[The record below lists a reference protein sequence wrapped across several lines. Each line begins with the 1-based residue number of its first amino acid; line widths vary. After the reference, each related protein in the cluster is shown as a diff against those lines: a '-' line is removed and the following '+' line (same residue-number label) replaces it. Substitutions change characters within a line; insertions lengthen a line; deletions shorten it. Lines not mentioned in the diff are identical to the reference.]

1 MINQKELKELF
12 NEFKNNN
19 QNAYE
24 MIYNKYNKIVY
35 GIAFSILKNK
45 QDAEDITQT
54 VFAKIYAIKKDKLPV
69 SNEAS
74 WLYTITKNE
83 ALTCLK
89 KKHNEFDIDNMYE
102 IQADDEMNKVIDKDS
117 YNRLISKLDDKEKDI
132 ISLKVLGNL
141 SFEQISKMLNEPTG
155 TIKWRYYKAKHTLK
169 LLLSNLGMFIISF
182 VIGIQTLSNKRSEE
196 NISQDMFVPEDN
208 SENRVEN
215 VIQGTPPTEENK
227 GYGDSFQESLDK
239 DEIYE
244 DEKQETII
252 QPIENENVNYLGKG
266 MIGISSIFL
275 ILTIFFTIIFTK
287 HQLKR
292 NKKPSK

>member
-19 QNAYE
+19 QSAYE

-54 VFAKIYAIKKDKLPV
+54 VFAKIYAIEKDKLPI

-74 WLYTITKNE
+74 WLYITTKNE
-83 ALTCLK
+83 ALTFLK
-89 KKHNEFDIDNMYE
+89 KKHIEFDIDNMYE
-102 IQADDEMNKVIDKDS
+102 IEADDEMNKLIDKDS

-141 SFEQISKMLNEPTG
+141 SFKQISKMLNEPTG

-169 LLLSNLGMFIISF
+169 LLLSNLGLFIISF
-182 VIGIQTLSNKRSEE
+182 LIGVQTLS
-196 NISQDMFVPEDN
+196 
-208 SENRVEN
+208 
-215 VIQGTPPTEENK
+215 T
-227 GYGDSFQESLDK
+227 
-239 DEIYE
+239 
-244 DEKQETII
+244 
-252 QPIENENVNYLGKG
+252 
-266 MIGISSIFL
+266 
-275 ILTIFFTIIFTK
+275 
-287 HQLKR
+287 
-292 NKKPSK
+292 

>member
-1 MINQKELKELF
+1 MYKKLN
-12 NEFKNNN
+12 
-19 QNAYE
+19 
-24 MIYNKYNKIVY
+24 
-35 GIAFSILKNK
+35 IL
-45 QDAEDITQT
+45 DE
-54 VFAKIYAIKKDKLPV
+54 KDKRL
-69 SNEAS
+69 
-74 WLYTITKNE
+74 
-83 ALTCLK
+83 
-89 KKHNEFDIDNMYE
+89 
-102 IQADDEMNKVIDKDS
+102 
-117 YNRLISKLDDKEKDI
+117 RLISKDVVFPIDDKEKEI
-132 ISLKVLGNL
+132 ISLKILGNL
-141 SFEQISKMLNEPTG
+141 SFEQIGKILNEPTG

-182 VIGIQTLSNKRSEE
+182 VIGVQTLSTKRSEE

-252 QPIENENVNYLGKG
+252 QPIENENVNHLGTG

-275 ILTIFFTIIFTK
+275 IFTIFFTIIFAK